1 MPGLGRGS
9 RSGFR
14 PTGALEGATGLP
26 VELHCQETGLIDCRF
41 DVKRIT
47 RLQRTGNQ
55 VTEEEEAAR
64 TIWSGLKTAGI
75 NLVATLPDVN
85 LAELL
90 RAVEEDRDVVHVP
103 LCREEEGIG
112 VCAGAY
118 LVGKKCAAIM
128 QNGGFFNSNNA
139 IVSTLLQY
147 QIPLLLLIYYAGDVG
162 DRTFSTSGAMTEPVL
177 QALGIRYYVMRR
189 AQEAAE
195 LIKRAQILAEDS
207 KRPVAL
213 LLTKEVLGRRP
224 ALSAL

>member
-1 MPGLGRGS
+1 MQAKEKADAS
-9 RSGFR
+9 
-14 PTGALEGATGLP
+14 
-26 VELHCQETGLIDCRF
+26 QKTGLIQCRF

-47 RLQRTGNQ
+47 RTQVASSH
-55 VTEEEEAAR
+55 VTEAEAAR
-64 TIWSGLKTAGI
+64 TIWGGLKTAGI

-90 RAVEEDRDVVHVP
+90 RAVEEDREVVHVP

-147 QIPLLLLIYYAGDVG
+147 QIPLLLVIYYAGDVG
-162 DRTFSTSGAMTEPVL
+162 DRTFSTTGAMTEPVL

-224 ALSAL
+224 EMGAAKIECWRIKG